1 MRSSLTAALAL
12 VLLATTPV
20 AGAPLDDLLAG
31 LNLIALHGAAPAALA
46 LERLAD
52 GKTVAL
58 PQLRGRP
65 VIVYFWATWGPYC
78 ARELPSAI
86 EQVHREYGPRGLVGL
101 AVNME
106 ESRETV
112 SAPVH
117 AHKLTMDPLLDVT
130 A

>member
-20 AGAPLDDLLAG
+20 AGAPIDDLLAG

-65 VIVYFWATWGPYC
+65 VIVYFWATW
-78 ARELPSAI
+78 
-86 EQVHREYGPRGLVGL
+86 
-101 AVNME
+101 
-106 ESRETV
+106 
-112 SAPVH
+112 
-117 AHKLTMDPLLDVT
+117 
-130 A
+130 